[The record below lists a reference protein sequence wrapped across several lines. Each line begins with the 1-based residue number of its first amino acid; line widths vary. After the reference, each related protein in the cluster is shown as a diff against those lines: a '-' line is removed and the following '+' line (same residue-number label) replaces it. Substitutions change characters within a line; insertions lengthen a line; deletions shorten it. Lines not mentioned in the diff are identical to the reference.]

1 MKATHQS
8 SVVALTLAALL
19 TSAAQGGTATYDEP
33 LDRPVDALER
43 LYRVCERASTNGTLS
58 PDGVAYCSKVYEE
71 LTSRAFGGSVE
82 QLTAWAKA
90 QQSLQ
95 TAGRH

>member
-8 SVVALTLAALL
+8 SFVALTFAALL
-19 TSAAQGGTATYDEP
+19 TASAQGGTATYDEP
-33 LDRPVDALER
+33 IDRPVDALER
-43 LYRVCERASTNGTLS
+43 LYRVCERAATNGTLS

-71 LTSRAFGGSVE
+71 LTSRAFGGNFE
-82 QLTAWAKA
+82 QLSAWAKT

-95 TAGRH
+95 TAGRR